1 MLKIDSIVP
10 GSIAE
15 ELGLYPGDSI
25 VHVNG
30 EPINDQTDFL
40 IEETNHSLKIEL
52 LRHDG
57 EIWEI
62 DLEHDPDEP
71 LGLVFPEA
79 IPKQCGNQCVFCFV
93 HQLPRGMRK
102 SLYIKDED
110 YRFSYLYGAYVTL
123 TNLSEADLQ
132 RIIRKKMSP
141 LYISVHA
148 VDKDIRNKLL
158 GQQVPDIVPIMEKLL
173 KAGIELHVQVVVC
186 PEINDGEILEQTLE
200 KILEL
205 GPNVRSLAI
214 VPVGLTGHRDRLP
227 FLRVQSVAE
236 AKDILTWVE
245 KKQNELFEKLGTR
258 FIFAADEF
266 YIKAQWPFPPLETYE
281 NLPQLENGVG
291 LIPLFRKQVQ
301 EVLKIAKPLE
311 LPPVSLVT
319 GESAAREIQ
328 AFAEL
333 LRTRCHI
340 DLRVH
345 VVKNS
350 FFGGYITVAG
360 LLTGQDLIN
369 YLATERLGEI
379 LLVPDVMLR
388 EGQNVFLDDLT
399 TFDLSKKLSVEIEI
413 IPSDAWGVWDMLET
427 LGDEYAARKVSS

>member
-93 HQLPRGMRK
+93 HQLPRGMRQ
-102 SLYIKDED
+102 SLYIKAED

>member
-15 ELGLYPGDSI
+15 ELGLHPGDSI

-30 EPINDQTDFL
+30 EPIDDQTDFL

-52 LRHDG
+52 LRQDG

-148 VDKDIRNKLL
+148 VDKEIRNKLL

-173 KAGIELHVQVVVC
+173 NAGIELHAQVVVC
-186 PEINDGEILEQTLE
+186 PEINDGDILEQTLE

-227 FLRVQSVAE
+227 SLRVQSVAE

-245 KKQNELFEKLGTR
+245 KKQNELFEKMGTR

-301 EVLKIAKPLE
+301 EVLKIAKPLK

-345 VVKNS
+345 VVNNS

-369 YLATERLGEI
+369 HLATERLGEI

-388 EGQNVFLDDLT
+388 DGQDVFLDDLT
-399 TFDLSKKLSVEIEI
+399 TLDLSRKLSVEIEI

-427 LGDEYAARKVSS
+427 LGEEYAAKKVSS